1 MSEAFPDDSPKESHL
16 QGLGGGSIV
25 AGGSS
30 YERELKTLLESD
42 GWYVVRSAG
51 SLAVDL
57 VAIDP
62 ENGHTL
68 LIEVKSFKG
77 NAYYTSRRKQTKEQ
91 QMEMCRLEKKF
102 NGHVSVFYAL
112 RKKGQSDYHFIHPHV
127 LSKPY
132 HWNENGGEKVVK

>member
-1 MSEAFPDDSPKESHL
+1 MVS
-16 QGLGGGSIV
+16 GS
-25 AGGSS
+25 G
-30 YERELKTLLESD
+30 YERELKTLLESN

-57 VAIDP
+57 VALDP

-91 QMEMCRLEKKF
+91 QVEMCRLEKMF
-102 NGHVSVFYAL
+102 NGNCSVLYAL
-112 RKKGQSDYHFIHPHV
+112 RKKGQTDYHFVHPHV

-132 HWNENGGEKVVK
+132 HWNQEET